1 MRKISRRNFLLASG
15 AVTISAALSACGGSS
30 SSTGAASSAAASSAA
45 SDAPAAQG
53 KVLNIWCWNDEFQ
66 GRFNNYYPEVASI
79 AEDKSTTTLKD
90 GTVVK
95 WTINANE
102 NNNYQNKLDEALLNQ
117 DSAADDDK
125 VDIFLIEADYALKY
139 VDSDYALDVKAD
151 IGLTDADLAG
161 QYQYTKDIVSV
172 DGSQRGTTWQATPGL
187 FAYRRS
193 IAKEVLGTD
202 DPTEVQSHLSDWD
215 KFNEVAAQAYAKGY
229 KMLSGFDDAY
239 RTFSNNVS
247 APWVTGTTVTVDENL
262 MKWVDQTKEYTD
274 KGYNNKSSL
283 WDSQWAADQGPSG
296 KVFGFFYS
304 TWGINFTLLGN
315 SLETPVAEGG
325 KEEVGNGI
333 YGDYAVCEGPQ
344 PYYWGGT
351 WICAAAGTD
360 NTDIIRDVMQKL
372 TCDEAIMKQIT
383 LDTQDYT
390 NNEKAMEEIAN
401 SDYASDFLGGQN
413 HIALFAEAAKKI
425 DMSNAGP
432 YDQGLNESLQNAF
445 KDYFTGTVD
454 QDGLADT
461 GTAEQTDL
469 AALCVGADQ
478 VNDLDAGLQDLC
490 GGLLLLIAGGRAV
503 DGPVGLRGGGRL
515 VVHRL
520 TQQVEHAAQALVTH
534 RHPDGLAGV
543 HGICAAHQTIGA
555 AHGNAACHIVAGQ
568 LSDLHHQLLAVV
580 VDLNGVEQVRQLAI
594 LELDVQH
601 RADDLDHLADV
612 FFGHRLQLLF

>member
-202 DPTEVQSHLSDWD
+202 DPTEVQTYLSDWD
-215 KFNEVAAQAYAKGY
+215 KFNDVAAQAAAKGY

-239 RTFSNNVS
+239 RTFSNNVD
-247 APWVTGTTVTVDENL
+247 APWVDGTTVKVDPNI

-283 WDSQWAADQGPSG
+283 WDSQWAADQGPTG

-351 WICAAAGTD
+351 WICGAAGSD
-360 NTDIIRDVMQKL
+360 NLETIKDVMLKL

-383 LDTQDYT
+383 MDTQDYT
-390 NNEKAMEEIAN
+390 NNEKAMNEIAN
-401 SDYASDFLGGQN
+401 SDYKSDFLGGQN
-413 HIALFAEAAKKI
+413 HIALFAEAATKI

-432 YDQGLNESLQNAF
+432 YDQGLNESFQNAF
-445 KDYFTGTVD
+445 KDYFTGNVEEDAAKANFETAIKEKYPD
-454 QDGLADT
+454 QLVMADCDNIENALACA
-461 GTAEQTDL
+461 GA
-469 AALCVGADQ
+469 GADF
-478 VNDLDAGLQDLC
+478 VGTTMRGYTPETKGINDVDFGFIAQLARECPAKVIAEGHIHTPEQAVQALYAG
-490 GGLLLLIAGGRAV
+490 AFA
-503 DGPVGLRGGGRL
+503 L
-515 VVHRL
+515 VVGGAITRPAEI
-520 TQQVEHAAQALVTH
+520 TARYTAAINNH
-534 RHPDGLAGV
+534 K
-543 HGICAAHQTIGA
+543 
-555 AHGNAACHIVAGQ
+555 
-568 LSDLHHQLLAVV
+568 
-580 VDLNGVEQVRQLAI
+580 
-594 LELDVQH
+594 
-601 RADDLDHLADV
+601 
-612 FFGHRLQLLF
+612 